1 MPRRFKTRI
10 PAFVWDPLATALLVF
25 IPGAIGWATG
35 QPWLFPSLG
44 PTAYLQATA
53 ARQKISRLYNVLM
66 GHLVGI
72 GAACLCVWIF
82 QATQAPSVFG
92 SNVVHHRRLWASVL
106 AMALMVLLQ
115 VPLTA
120 LHPPAA
126 ATLLLITLGGFQ
138 LEWSAM
144 RALFIGL
151 AITGIAGEMIRRLRL
166 MQLKQE

>member
-1 MPRRFKTRI
+1 MPRRFKKAIPRI
-10 PAFVWDPLATALLVF
+10 VWDPLATAVVLL

-44 PTAYLQATA
+44 PTAFLQATV

-66 GHLVGI
+66 GHLIGI

-82 QATQAPSVFG
+82 QAAHTPSVFA
-92 SNVVHHRRLWASVL
+92 SNVVHHRRLWASIV
-106 AMALMVLLQ
+106 AVALMVLLQ

-126 ATLLLITLGGFQ
+126 ATLLLITLGGFP
-138 LEWSAM
+138 LEWPAM
-144 RALFIGL
+144 RALFVGL
-151 AITGIAGEMIRRLRL
+151 AITGVAGELVRRLRL
-166 MQLKQE
+166 MQLRQE